1 MNSEGDNRVTS
12 SPPKL
17 GGLSE
22 GRGGLKQHLVRLNDS
37 PVARWT
43 VLFIV
48 ATAMMMGYFVNDVMS
63 PLETLL
69 EASPSEGGL
78 GWKPGDYGFFSGASG
93 LINVFLLM
101 LFFSGLILDKMG
113 IRFTGVLSCSLMVLG
128 TLIKYYAVT
137 AGFPPTAVVNF
148 SLFTLHFSLPTSVAV
163 ASLGFAVFGVG
174 YEMTGITVSKAM
186 VRWFT
191 GHELALAMG
200 IQLAMA
206 RLGTAAALS
215 ISAPI
220 ARHFTLSTPLLLSL
234 SFLIIGLLAFLVFC
248 VMDRRLDQR
257 NAADNID
264 TEEHGRTRNDKELCD
279 IATEEHGIT
288 RNNDELRDNPC
299 CSVANKTSDA
309 EEFRLLDI
317 IVTLRNPGFWLI
329 TLFCVLFYSAVS
341 PFLKFSTKLMVM
353 KYGVD
358 ADLAGFFSSIAP
370 FGTILMTPLF
380 GLIYDRYGK
389 GITLVI
395 TGALMLTAVHFGF
408 SLPMHSSTTAI
419 TLMVVLSIAYS
430 LAPAALW
437 PCVPKII
444 PLKCLGTAYSMI
456 FFIQNFGRAIIPM
469 FVGKANETDPTYET
483 SMLIFGFTALGAALT
498 AIAMFY
504 VDRRQHYGLQLPN
517 IRK

>member
-1 MNSEGDNRVTS
+1 MTELIR
-12 SPPKL
+12 
-17 GGLSE
+17 
-22 GRGGLKQHLVRLNDS
+22 QRLNDS
-37 PVARWT
+37 PTARWT

-69 EASPSEGGL
+69 ELPIEQGGL
-78 GWKPGDYGFFSGASG
+78 GWTPSDYGFFSGAGSF
-93 LINVFLLM
+93 INVFLLM
-101 LFFSGLILDKMG
+101 LFFSGIILDKTG
-113 IRFTGVLSCSLMVLG
+113 IRFTGTLACSLMVIG
-128 TLIKYYAVT
+128 TLIKLIAVT
-137 AGFPPTAVVNF
+137 HPSTEIYC
-148 SLFTLHFSLPTSVAV
+148 LPFIHLELPRSVAV

-206 RLGTAAALS
+206 RFGTAAALS

-220 ARHFTLSTPLLLSL
+220 ASHFTLSTPLLVSL
-234 SFLIIGLLAFLVFC
+234 AFLIIGLLAFLVFC
-248 VMDRRLDQR
+248 VMDRRLDHPTVT
-257 NAADNID
+257 ASD
-264 TEEHGRTRNDKELCD
+264 EHGSARNSQDSREDLCQSDTQDSSDEFRWSD
-279 IATEEHGIT
+279 IA
-288 RNNDELRDNPC
+288 
-299 CSVANKTSDA
+299 
-309 EEFRLLDI
+309 
-317 IVTLRNPGFWLI
+317 VTLRNPGFWLI

-358 ADLAGFFSSIAP
+358 PDIAGFFSSIAP
-370 FGTILMTPLF
+370 FGTMLMTPLF
-380 GLIYDRYGK
+380 GLIYDQYGK
-389 GITLVI
+389 GVTLVI

-408 SLPMHSSTTAI
+408 SLPMHSSTVAI
-419 TLMVVLSIAYS
+419 LLMVVLSIGYS

-469 FVGKANETDPTYET
+469 CVGRANETDPTYTT

-498 AIAMFY
+498 AMGMLY
-504 VDRRQHYGLQLPN
+504 VDHRKGYGLQLPN
-517 IRK
+517 IRPPK

>member
-1 MNSEGDNRVTS
+1 MTEAI
-12 SPPKL
+12 
-17 GGLSE
+17 
-22 GRGGLKQHLVRLNDS
+22 QQRLNDS
-37 PVARWT
+37 PIARWT

-48 ATAMMMGYFVNDVMS
+48 ATAMMMGYFVNDIMS

-69 EASPSEGGL
+69 EMPRSQGGL
-78 GWKPGDYGFFSGASG
+78 GWTPSDYGFFSGAGSF
-93 LINVFLLM
+93 INVFLLM
-101 LFFSGLILDKMG
+101 LFFSGIILDKMG
-113 IRFTGVLSCSLMVLG
+113 IRFTGTLACSLMVLG

-137 AGFPPTAVVNF
+137 TDFGSSDVSFFGT
-148 SLFTLHFSLPTSVAV
+148 HLPTSTAW
-163 ASLGFAVFGVG
+163 ASFGFAIFGVG

-200 IQLAMA
+200 LQLAMA
-206 RLGTAAALS
+206 RFGTAAALS

-220 ARHFTLSTPLLLSL
+220 ARHYTLSTPLLVALA
-234 SFLIIGLLAFLVFC
+234 FLIIGLLAFLVFC
-248 VMDRRLDQR
+248 IMDRRLDSPNQT
-257 NAADNID
+257 NM
-264 TEEHGRTRNDKELCD
+264 
-279 IATEEHGIT
+279 
-288 RNNDELRDNPC
+288 
-299 CSVANKTSDA
+299 TSSASSTSSDD
-309 EEFRLLDI
+309 EFRFADI
-317 IVTLRNPGFWLI
+317 GVTLRNPGFWLI

-358 ADLAGFFSSIAP
+358 PDLAGFFSSIAP

-380 GLIYDRYGK
+380 GLIYDKYGK
-389 GITLVI
+389 GVTLVI
-395 TGALMLTAVHFGF
+395 IGALMLTAVHFGF
-408 SLPMHSSTTAI
+408 SMPMHSSTIAI
-419 TLMVVLSIAYS
+419 ALMIILSIGYS

-469 FVGKANETDPTYET
+469 CVGKANETDSSYTT

-498 AIAMFY
+498 AIAMLY
-504 VDRRQHYGLQLPN
+504 VDRKKSYGLQLPN
-517 IRK
+517 IYHGDGSFDTC

>member
-1 MNSEGDNRVTS
+1 MAEAVR
-12 SPPKL
+12 
-17 GGLSE
+17 
-22 GRGGLKQHLVRLNDS
+22 QRLNDS

-43 VLFIV
+43 VLLIV

-69 EASPSEGGL
+69 EMPREEGGL
-78 GWKPGDYGFFSGASG
+78 GWSSSDYGFFSGSSG

-113 IRFTGVLSCSLMVLG
+113 IRFTGVLACSLMVAG
-128 TLIKYYAVT
+128 TVLKLYGITAHFGGEVFSL
-137 AGFPPTAVVNF
+137 AGFE
-148 SLFTLHFSLPTSVAV
+148 LPMSVTV
-163 ASLGFAVFGVG
+163 ASLGFAIFGVG
-174 YEMTGITVSKAM
+174 YEMTGITIAKAM

-248 VMDRRLDQR
+248 VMDRRLDQS
-257 NAADNID
+257 D
-264 TEEHGRTRNDKELCD
+264 TEAPQASK
-279 IATEEHGIT
+279 A
-288 RNNDELRDNPC
+288 
-299 CSVANKTSDA
+299 SDPSD
-309 EEFRLLDI
+309 EFRLSDI
-317 IVTLRNPGFWLI
+317 GMTLRNPGFWLI

-341 PFLKFSTKLMVM
+341 PFLKFSTKLMVI

-389 GITLVI
+389 GVTLVI

-408 SLPMHSSTTAI
+408 SLPMHNSAI
-419 TLMVVLSIAYS
+419 AIALMIILSIGYS

-444 PLKCLGTAYSMI
+444 PMKCLGTAYSMI
-456 FFIQNFGRAIIPM
+456 FFIQNFGRAVIPVC
-469 FVGKANETDPTYET
+469 VGRANETDPTYTT
-483 SMLIFGFTALGAALT
+483 SMLIFGFTALGAALI
-498 AIAMFY
+498 AIAMLF
-504 VDRRQHYGLQLPN
+504 VDRKKHYGLQLPN
-517 IRK
+517 IQK

>member
-1 MNSEGDNRVTS
+1 MNSDGDNKVTI
-12 SPPKL
+12 SPPES
-17 GGLSE
+17 GGVSE
-22 GRGGLKQHLVRLNDS
+22 GRGGLKQHLIRLNDS
-37 PVARWT
+37 PVARWS

-69 EASPSEGGL
+69 EASPAEGGL
-78 GWKPGDYGFFSGASG
+78 GWTPGDYGFFSGSSG

-113 IRFTGVLSCSLMVLG
+113 IRFTGTLACSLMIIG

-137 AGFPPTAVVNF
+137 AGFPPTDTFHF
-148 SLFTLHFSLPTSVAV
+148 SLLTFHFSLPTSVAV

-215 ISAPI
+215 ISAPV

-248 VMDRRLDQR
+248 VMDRRLD
-257 NAADNID
+257 N
-264 TEEHGRTRNDKELCD
+264 KELSKLSKLSSNQKELSSD
-279 IATEEHGIT
+279 
-288 RNNDELRDNPC
+288 NNDEFRW
-299 CSVANKTSDA
+299 SD
-309 EEFRLLDI
+309 I
-317 IVTLRNPGFWLI
+317 GTTLRSPGFWLI

-358 ADLAGFFSSIAP
+358 PDVAGFFSSIAP

-389 GITLVI
+389 GVTLVI
-395 TGALMLTAVHFGF
+395 TGALMLTAVHFSF
-408 SLPMHSSTTAI
+408 SLPMHSSTVAI
-419 TLMVVLSIAYS
+419 ALMVILSVGYS

-498 AIAMFY
+498 ALAMWY
-504 VDRRQHYGLQLPN
+504 VDRRQGYGLQLPN

>member
-1 MNSEGDNRVTS
+1 M
-12 SPPKL
+12 
-17 GGLSE
+17 
-22 GRGGLKQHLVRLNDS
+22 
-37 PVARWT
+37 ARWS

-69 EASPSEGGL
+69 EMPRSQGGL
-78 GWKPGDYGFFSGASG
+78 GWTPSDYGFFSGAGSF
-93 LINVFLLM
+93 INVFLLM
-101 LFFSGLILDKMG
+101 LFFSGIILDKMG
-113 IRFTGVLSCSLMVLG
+113 IRFTGTLACSLMVAG
-128 TLIKYYAVT
+128 TLIKYYTVST
-137 AGFPPTAVVNF
+137 APEGELFGMPASVVM
-148 SLFTLHFSLPTSVAV
+148 
-163 ASLGFAVFGVG
+163 ASSGFAIFGVG

-215 ISAPI
+215 ISAPV
-220 ARHFTLSTPLLLSL
+220 ARHFTLSTPLLVAL

-248 VMDRRLDQR
+248 VMDRRLDEPNKSHEASDDEFR
-257 NAADNID
+257 WS
-264 TEEHGRTRNDKELCD
+264 D
-279 IATEEHGIT
+279 IGIT
-288 RNNDELRDNPC
+288 LR
-299 CSVANKTSDA
+299 S
-309 EEFRLLDI
+309 
-317 IVTLRNPGFWLI
+317 PGFWLI

-358 ADLAGFFSSIAP
+358 PDIAGLFSSIAP

-380 GLIYDRYGK
+380 GYVYDKYGK
-389 GITLVI
+389 GVTLVI

-408 SLPMHSSTTAI
+408 SMPMHSSTVAI
-419 TLMVVLSIAYS
+419 ALMVMLSIGYS

-469 FVGKANETDPTYET
+469 FVGRANETDPTYTT
-483 SMLIFGFTALGAALT
+483 SMLIFGFTALGAA
-498 AIAMFY
+498 AIAVAMLF
-504 VDRRQHYGLQLPN
+504 VDRHKGYGLQLPN
-517 IRK
+517 IKHQ

>member
-1 MNSEGDNRVTS
+1 MN
-12 SPPKL
+12 
-17 GGLSE
+17 
-22 GRGGLKQHLVRLNDS
+22 RLNNS
-37 PVARWT
+37 PFARWT
-43 VLFIV
+43 VLIIV

-69 EASPSEGGL
+69 EMPRSQGGL
-78 GWKPGDYGFFSGASG
+78 GWTPSDYGFFSGAGSF
-93 LINVFLLM
+93 INVFLLM

-113 IRFTGVLSCSLMVLG
+113 IRFTGVLACSLMALG
-128 TLIKYYAVT
+128 TLLKLYGVT
-137 AGFPPTAVVNF
+137 TDFGSAEIIVFGFQ
-148 SLFTLHFSLPTSVAV
+148 LPMSVAV
-163 ASLGFAVFGVG
+163 ASLGFAIFGVG

-220 ARHFTLSTPLLLSL
+220 ARHFSLPTPLLVSL
-234 SFLIIGLLAFLVFC
+234 AFLIIGLLAFLVFC
-248 VMDRRLDQR
+248 VMDRKLDNSGQC
-257 NAADNID
+257 AVDSYDNNQH
-264 TEEHGRTRNDKELCD
+264 E
-279 IATEEHGIT
+279 
-288 RNNDELRDNPC
+288 
-299 CSVANKTSDA
+299 
-309 EEFRLLDI
+309 EEFRFSDI
-317 IVTLRNPGFWLI
+317 GVTLRNPGFWLI

-358 ADLAGFFSSIAP
+358 TDIAGFFSSIAP

-389 GITLVI
+389 GVTLVI
-395 TGALMLTAVHFGF
+395 TGALMLTAIHFGF
-408 SLPMHSSTTAI
+408 SLPMHSSTIAI
-419 TLMVVLSIAYS
+419 ALMVTLSIGYS

-456 FFIQNFGRAIIPM
+456 FFIQNFGRAVIPM
-469 FVGKANETDPTYET
+469 CVGRANEVDPSYTS

-498 AIAMFY
+498 AIAILV
-504 VDRRQHYGLQLPN
+504 VDRKKHYGLQLPN
-517 IRK
+517 IKK

>member
-1 MNSEGDNRVTS
+1 MAEVIR
-12 SPPKL
+12 
-17 GGLSE
+17 
-22 GRGGLKQHLVRLNDS
+22 QRLNDS
-37 PVARWT
+37 PLARWT

-69 EASPSEGGL
+69 EMPRSQGGL
-78 GWKPGDYGFFSGASG
+78 GWTPSDYGFFSGAGSF
-93 LINVFLLM
+93 INVFLLM

-113 IRFTGVLSCSLMVLG
+113 IRFTGVLACSLMVIG
-128 TLIKYYAVT
+128 TLIKLLAITHDYNMIHI
-137 AGFPPTAVVNF
+137 P
-148 SLFTLHFSLPTSVAV
+148 LFDIDMPGTVAR
-163 ASLGFAVFGVG
+163 ASLGFAIFGVG

-220 ARHFTLSTPLLLSL
+220 ARHFTLSTPLLVAL

-248 VMDRRLDQR
+248 VMDRRLD
-257 NAADNID
+257 AID
-264 TEEHGRTRNDKELCD
+264 SVKPKESR
-279 IATEEHGIT
+279 ISSE
-288 RNNDELRDNPC
+288 
-299 CSVANKTSDA
+299 SSDD
-309 EEFRLLDI
+309 EFRLADI
-317 IVTLRNPGFWLI
+317 GVTLRNPGFWLI

-358 ADLAGFFSSIAP
+358 PDLAGFFSSIAP

-380 GLIYDRYGK
+380 GLVYDRYGK
-389 GITLVI
+389 GVTLVI

-408 SLPMHSSTTAI
+408 SLPMHSSAVAI
-419 TLMVVLSIAYS
+419 TLMVILSIGYS

-469 FVGKANETDPTYET
+469 FVGRANETDPSYTT

-498 AIAMFY
+498 AVAMYY
-504 VDRRQHYGLQLPN
+504 VNRRRGYGLQLPN
-517 IRK
+517 IKK

>member
-1 MNSEGDNRVTS
+1 MTEAIR
-12 SPPKL
+12 
-17 GGLSE
+17 
-22 GRGGLKQHLVRLNDS
+22 HRLNDS
-37 PVARWT
+37 PFARWT
-43 VLFIV
+43 VLIIV
-48 ATAMMMGYFVNDVMS
+48 ATAMMMGYFVNDVRS

-69 EASPSEGGL
+69 ELPKSQGGL
-78 GWKPGDYGFFSGASG
+78 GWTPSDYGFFSGAGSF
-93 LINVFLLM
+93 INVFLLM

-113 IRFTGVLSCSLMVLG
+113 IRFTGVLAGSLMAIG
-128 TLIKYYAVT
+128 TLLKLYGVT
-137 AGFPPTAVVNF
+137 NDFGTAEIVVFGFQ
-148 SLFTLHFSLPTSVAV
+148 LPMSVAV

-220 ARHFTLSTPLLLSL
+220 ARNFTLSTPLLVSL
-234 SFLIIGLLAFLVFC
+234 AFLIIGLLAFLVFC
-248 VMDRRLDQR
+248 VMDRKLDDGS
-257 NAADNID
+257 AKS
-264 TEEHGRTRNDKELCD
+264 TT
-279 IATEEHGIT
+279 
-288 RNNDELRDNPC
+288 DE
-299 CSVANKTSDA
+299 S
-309 EEFRLLDI
+309 EEFRWGDI
-317 IVTLRNPGFWLI
+317 LVTLRNPGFWLI

-358 ADLAGFFSSIAP
+358 PDIAGFFSSIAP

-380 GLIYDRYGK
+380 GAIYDRYGK
-389 GITLVI
+389 GVTLVI

-408 SLPMHSSTTAI
+408 SLPMHSSTIAI
-419 TLMVVLSIAYS
+419 ALMVTLSIGYS

-469 FVGKANETDPTYET
+469 FVGRANETDPTYTT
-483 SMLIFGFTALGAALT
+483 SMLIFGFTALGAAVT
-498 AIAMFY
+498 AIGILLI
-504 VDRRQHYGLQLPN
+504 DKHKHYGLQLPN
-517 IRK
+517 IKK

>member
-1 MNSEGDNRVTS
+1 MSEAIR
-12 SPPKL
+12 
-17 GGLSE
+17 
-22 GRGGLKQHLVRLNDS
+22 QRLNDS

-69 EASPSEGGL
+69 EASPAEGGL
-78 GWKPGDYGFFSGASG
+78 GWSPSDYGFFSGAGSF
-93 LINVFLLM
+93 INVFLLM
-101 LFFSGLILDKMG
+101 LFFSGIILDKMG

-137 AGFPPTAVVNF
+137 AGFPPTAVTEF
-148 SLFTLHFSLPTSVAV
+148 SLFTIHVSLPTSVAL

-200 IQLAMA
+200 LQLAMA
-206 RLGTAAALS
+206 RFGTAAALS
-215 ISAPI
+215 ISAPV

-234 SFLIIGLLAFLVFC
+234 AFLIIGLLAFLVFC
-248 VMDRRLDQR
+248 VMDRRLDQLTV
-257 NAADNID
+257 DSLQLTD
-264 TEEHGRTRNDKELCD
+264 EFHWSD
-279 IATEEHGIT
+279 IGT
-288 RNNDELRDNPC
+288 
-299 CSVANKTSDA
+299 
-309 EEFRLLDI
+309 
-317 IVTLRNPGFWLI
+317 TLRNPGFWLI

-389 GITLVI
+389 GVTLVI

-408 SLPMHSSTTAI
+408 SLPMHSSTIAI
-419 TLMVVLSIAYS
+419 TLMVILSIGYS

-483 SMLIFGFTALGAALT
+483 SMLIFGFTALSAALT
-498 AIAMFY
+498 AMAMWY
-504 VDRRQHYGLQLPN
+504 VDRRKGYGLQLPN

>member
-1 MNSEGDNRVTS
+1 MN
-12 SPPKL
+12 
-17 GGLSE
+17 
-22 GRGGLKQHLVRLNDS
+22 VRQKLNDS
-37 PVARWT
+37 PAARWT

-69 EASPSEGGL
+69 EASKEEGGL
-78 GWKPGDYGFFSGASG
+78 GWTPSDYGFFSGASG

-137 AGFPPTAVVNF
+137 ADFPPTEVVSF
-148 SLFTLHFSLPTSVAV
+148 SLLSSSFSLPKSVAV

-248 VMDRRLDQR
+248 VMDRRLDQFTV
-257 NAADNID
+257 N
-264 TEEHGRTRNDKELCD
+264 
-279 IATEEHGIT
+279 
-288 RNNDELRDNPC
+288 NND
-299 CSVANKTSDA
+299 SDK
-309 EEFRLLDI
+309 FLWSDI
-317 IVTLRNPGFWLI
+317 GTTLRNPGFWLI

-341 PFLKFSTKLMVM
+341 PFLKFSTRLMVM
-353 KYGVD
+353 KYGIDPDV
-358 ADLAGFFSSIAP
+358 AGFFSSIAP

-380 GLIYDRYGK
+380 GLVYDRYGK
-389 GITLVI
+389 GVTLVI

-408 SLPMHSSTTAI
+408 SLPMHESTTAI
-419 TLMVVLSIAYS
+419 ALMVVLSIAYS

-498 AIAMFY
+498 AIGMWY
-504 VDRRQHYGLQLPN
+504 VDRRKGYGLQLPN
-517 IRK
+517 IKK

>member
-1 MNSEGDNRVTS
+1 MAEVIH
-12 SPPKL
+12 
-17 GGLSE
+17 
-22 GRGGLKQHLVRLNDS
+22 QRLNDS
-37 PVARWT
+37 PIARWT
-43 VLFIV
+43 ILFIV

-63 PLETLL
+63 PLEALL
-69 EASPSEGGL
+69 EMPKSEGGL
-78 GWKPGDYGFFSGASG
+78 GWTSSDYGFFSGSSSF
-93 LINVFLLM
+93 INVFLLM

-113 IRFTGVLSCSLMVLG
+113 IRFTGVLACSLMVLG
-128 TLIKYYAVT
+128 TLLKYYAVT
-137 AGFPPTAVVNF
+137 TDFGTSSVAFFGT
-148 SLFTLHFSLPTSVAV
+148 HLPTSAAW
-163 ASLGFAVFGVG
+163 ASFGFAVFGVG

-215 ISAPI
+215 ISAPV
-220 ARHFTLSTPLLLSL
+220 ARHFTLSTPLLVALA
-234 SFLIIGLLAFLVFC
+234 FLIIGLLAFLVFC
-248 VMDRRLDQR
+248 VMDLRLDKR
-257 NAADNID
+257 
-264 TEEHGRTRNDKELCD
+264 E
-279 IATEEHGIT
+279 
-288 RNNDELRDNPC
+288 ELRIKN
-299 CSVANKTSDA
+299 SNSD
-309 EEFRLLDI
+309 EEKFRFSDI

-329 TLFCVLFYSAVS
+329 TIFCVLFYSAVS
-341 PFLKFSTKLMVM
+341 PFLKFSTKLMVI

-358 ADLAGFFSSIAP
+358 PDIAGFFSSIAP

-380 GLIYDRYGK
+380 GLVFDRFGR
-389 GITLVI
+389 GVTLVI

-408 SLPMHSSTTAI
+408 SLPMHSSAI
-419 TLMVVLSIAYS
+419 AIALMVVLSIGYS

-469 FVGKANETDPTYET
+469 FVGRANETDPSYTT

-498 AIAMFY
+498 AIVMLY
-504 VDRRQHYGLQLPN
+504 TDRKKGYGLQLPN
-517 IRK
+517 ITTSGR

>member
-1 MNSEGDNRVTS
+1 MTEAFR
-12 SPPKL
+12 K
-17 GGLSE
+17 
-22 GRGGLKQHLVRLNDS
+22 RINDS
-37 PVARWT
+37 SVARWT

-48 ATAMMMGYFVNDVMS
+48 ATAMMMGYFVNDIMS

-69 EASPSEGGL
+69 EMPRSQGGL
-78 GWKPGDYGFFSGASG
+78 GWTPSDYGFFSGAGSF
-93 LINVFLLM
+93 INVFLLM
-101 LFFSGLILDKMG
+101 LFFSGIILDKMG
-113 IRFTGVLSCSLMVLG
+113 IRFTGTLACSLMVLG

-137 AGFPPTAVVNF
+137 TDFDDTIHY
-148 SLFTLHFSLPTSVAV
+148 SLFTIHLPPSVLM
-163 ASLGFAVFGVG
+163 ASLGFAIFGVG

-200 IQLAMA
+200 LQLAMA
-206 RLGTAAALS
+206 RFGTAAALS

-220 ARHFTLSTPLLLSL
+220 ARHYTLSAPLLVALA
-234 SFLIIGLLAFLVFC
+234 FLIIGLLAFLVFC
-248 VMDRRLDQR
+248 VMDRRLDKSSDYSE
-257 NAADNID
+257 NFESSDD
-264 TEEHGRTRNDKELCD
+264 FHFSD
-279 IATEEHGIT
+279 I
-288 RNNDELRDNPC
+288 
-299 CSVANKTSDA
+299 S
-309 EEFRLLDI
+309 
-317 IVTLRNPGFWLI
+317 VTLRNPGFWLI

-358 ADLAGFFSSIAP
+358 PDLAGFFSSIAP

-380 GLIYDRYGK
+380 GLVYDKYGK
-389 GITLVI
+389 GVTLVI

-408 SLPMHSSTTAI
+408 SIPIHSSAI
-419 TLMVVLSIAYS
+419 AIALMVILSIGYS

-469 FVGKANETDPTYET
+469 CVGKANETDPTYT
-483 SMLIFGFTALGAALT
+483 SSMLIFGFTSLGAVLT
-498 AIAMFY
+498 AIAMLY
-504 VDRRQHYGLQLPN
+504 VDRKKSYGLQLPN

>member
-1 MNSEGDNRVTS
+1 MEGTIA
-12 SPPKL
+12 
-17 GGLSE
+17 
-22 GRGGLKQHLVRLNDS
+22 QRLNDS
-37 PVARWT
+37 PTARWT

-69 EASPSEGGL
+69 ELPIEQGGL
-78 GWKPGDYGFFSGASG
+78 GWTPSDYGFFSGAGSF
-93 LINVFLLM
+93 INVFLLM
-101 LFFSGLILDKMG
+101 LFFSGIILDKMG
-113 IRFTGVLSCSLMVLG
+113 IRFTGTLACSLMVIG
-128 TLIKYYAVT
+128 TLIKLIAVT
-137 AGFPPTAVVNF
+137 HPSTEIY
-148 SLFTLHFSLPTSVAV
+148 SLPFIHLELPRSVAI

-206 RLGTAAALS
+206 RFGTAAALS
-215 ISAPI
+215 ISAPV
-220 ARHFTLSTPLLLSL
+220 ARHFTLSSPLLVSL
-234 SFLIIGLLAFLVFC
+234 AFLIIGLLSFLVFC

-257 NAADNID
+257 IVTASDK
-264 TEEHGRTRNDKELCD
+264 HGFARSYQ
-279 IATEEHGIT
+279 GI
-288 RNNDELRDNPC
+288 RVNPC
-299 CSVANKTSDA
+299 SSDA
-309 EEFRLLDI
+309 DKNIRVNPCSSDADTDSEEFRFSDI
-317 IVTLRNPGFWLI
+317 GLTLRNPGFWLI

-358 ADLAGFFSSIAP
+358 PDIAGFFSSIAP
-370 FGTILMTPLF
+370 FGTMLMTPLF
-380 GLIYDRYGK
+380 GLVYDRYGK
-389 GITLVI
+389 GVTLVI

-408 SLPMHSSTTAI
+408 SLPIHSSTVAI
-419 TLMVVLSIAYS
+419 MLMIILSIGYS

-469 FVGKANETDPTYET
+469 CVGRANETDPTYTT

-498 AIAMFY
+498 AIAMLY
-504 VDRRQHYGLQLPN
+504 VDHRKGYGLQLPN
-517 IRK
+517 IRNKK

>member
-1 MNSEGDNRVTS
+1 MNIRDN
-12 SPPKL
+12 
-17 GGLSE
+17 
-22 GRGGLKQHLVRLNDS
+22 LNDS
-37 PVARWT
+37 PFARWT

-69 EASPSEGGL
+69 EMPRSQGGL
-78 GWKPGDYGFFSGASG
+78 GWTPSDYGFFSGAGSF
-93 LINVFLLM
+93 INVFLLM

-113 IRFTGVLSCSLMVLG
+113 IRFTGTLACSLMVIG
-128 TLIKYYAVT
+128 TLIKLYAVT
-137 AGFPPTAVVNF
+137 TDFGTTDVTFFNT
-148 SLFTLHFSLPTSVAV
+148 HLP
-163 ASLGFAVFGVG
+163 ASAAWASFGFAIFGVG
-174 YEMTGITVSKAM
+174 YEMTGITVSKAI

-200 IQLAMA
+200 LQLAMA
-206 RLGTAAALS
+206 RFGTAAALS

-220 ARHFTLSTPLLLSL
+220 ARHYTLSTPLLVALA
-234 SFLIIGLLAFLVFC
+234 FLIIGLLAFLVFC
-248 VMDRRLDQR
+248 VMDRRLDHR
-257 NAADNID
+257 MIIASD
-264 TEEHGRTRNDKELCD
+264 EHGLTQ
-279 IATEEHGIT
+279 
-288 RNNDELRDNPC
+288 NNQDLREDPC
-299 CSVANKTSDA
+299 SSDANKDS
-309 EEFRLLDI
+309 EEFRFSDI
-317 IVTLRNPGFWLI
+317 GTTLRSPGFWLI

-358 ADLAGFFSSIAP
+358 PDVAGFFSSIAP

-389 GITLVI
+389 GVTLVI

-408 SLPMHSSTTAI
+408 SLPMHSSTVAI
-419 TLMVVLSIAYS
+419 TLMVILSVGFS

-444 PLKCLGTAYSMI
+444 PLKCLGTACSMI

-469 FVGKANETDPTYET
+469 FVGKANETDSTYET

-498 AIAMFY
+498 ALAMWY
-504 VDRRQHYGLQLPN
+504 VDRRQGYGLQLPN

>member
-1 MNSEGDNRVTS
+1 MAEGI
-12 SPPKL
+12 
-17 GGLSE
+17 
-22 GRGGLKQHLVRLNDS
+22 KQRLNDS

-63 PLETLL
+63 PLETML
-69 EASPSEGGL
+69 EASPTEGGL
-78 GWKPGDYGFFSGASG
+78 GWTSGDYGFFSGASG

-113 IRFTGVLSCSLMVLG
+113 IRFTGVLSCSLMLLG

-137 AGFPPTAVVNF
+137 ANFSPSAVVNF
-148 SLFTLHFSLPTSVAV
+148 SLFTFHFSLPQSVAI

-248 VMDRRLDQR
+248 VMDCRLDSSGFTVYSLQFTDKYS
-257 NAADNID
+257 ADSEGLASKSTVNRKLSTVNKKD
-264 TEEHGRTRNDKELCD
+264 DDQFHWSD
-279 IATEEHGIT
+279 ILT
-288 RNNDELRDNPC
+288 
-299 CSVANKTSDA
+299 
-309 EEFRLLDI
+309 
-317 IVTLRNPGFWLI
+317 TLRNPGFWLI

-341 PFLKFSTKLMVM
+341 PFLKFSTKLMVI

-358 ADLAGFFSSIAP
+358 ADVAGFFSSIAP
-370 FGTILMTPLF
+370 FGTILLTPLF

-389 GITLVI
+389 GVTLVI

-408 SLPMHSSTTAI
+408 SLPMHSSTIAI
-419 TLMVVLSIAYS
+419 TLMLILSIGYS
-430 LAPAALW
+430 MAPAALW

-498 AIAMFY
+498 AIAMWY
-504 VDRRQHYGLQLPN
+504 VDHRQHYGLQLPN
-517 IRK
+517 IRRKKV

>member
-1 MNSEGDNRVTS
+1 MAELIR
-12 SPPKL
+12 
-17 GGLSE
+17 
-22 GRGGLKQHLVRLNDS
+22 RRLNDS
-37 PVARWT
+37 AVARWT

-69 EASPSEGGL
+69 EAPPSEGGL
-78 GWKPGDYGFFSGASG
+78 GWSPADYGFFSGAGG

-128 TLIKYYAVT
+128 TLLKLFGVT
-137 AGFPPTAVVNF
+137 SDFGDAQF
-148 SLFTLHFSLPTSVAV
+148 SLFHFHLPMSAAV

-174 YEMTGITVSKAM
+174 YEMTGITVSKSM

-220 ARHFTLSTPLLLSL
+220 ARHFTLSTPLLVSL
-234 SFLIIGLLAFLVFC
+234 AFLLIGLLAFLVFC
-248 VMDRRLDQR
+248 VMDKRFERETSTATAQSLSQ
-257 NAADNID
+257 
-264 TEEHGRTRNDKELCD
+264 EEQFRWSD
-279 IATEEHGIT
+279 IGQ
-288 RNNDELRDNPC
+288 
-299 CSVANKTSDA
+299 
-309 EEFRLLDI
+309 
-317 IVTLRNPGFWLI
+317 TLRSPGFWLI

-380 GLIYDRYGK
+380 GYVYDRYGK
-389 GITLVI
+389 GVTLVI
-395 TGALMLTAVHFGF
+395 TGALLLTAVHFGF
-408 SLPMHSSTTAI
+408 SLPIGSGFSSLHSSFFTPQAI
-419 TLMVVLSIAYS
+419 AIALMVILSIGYS

-456 FFIQNFGRAIIPM
+456 FFIQNFGRTVIPTL
-469 FVGKANETDPTYET
+469 VGRANETDPSYTT
-483 SMLIFGFTALGAALT
+483 SMLIFGFTALGAVLVAV
-498 AIAMFY
+498 AMLH
-504 VDRRQHYGLQLPN
+504 VDRKKGYGLQRPN
-517 IRK
+517 IRKS

>member
-1 MNSEGDNRVTS
+1 M
-12 SPPKL
+12 
-17 GGLSE
+17 
-22 GRGGLKQHLVRLNDS
+22 
-37 PVARWT
+37 
-43 VLFIV
+43 LFIV

-63 PLETLL
+63 PLEALL
-69 EASPSEGGL
+69 EASKEEGGL
-78 GWKPGDYGFFSGASG
+78 GWASSDYGFFSGASG

-113 IRFTGVLSCSLMVLG
+113 IRFTGTLACSLMVLG

-137 AGFPPTAVVNF
+137 TDFDAEVY
-148 SLFTLHFSLPTSVAV
+148 HFSFIFYHLDLPRSVAV
-163 ASLGFAVFGVG
+163 ASLGFAIFGVG

-220 ARHFTLSTPLLLSL
+220 ARHFTLSTPLLVSL

-248 VMDRRLDQR
+248 VMDRKLDSPVS
-257 NAADNID
+257 
-264 TEEHGRTRNDKELCD
+264 TESKGSDEFHWSD
-279 IATEEHGIT
+279 IGM
-288 RNNDELRDNPC
+288 
-299 CSVANKTSDA
+299 
-309 EEFRLLDI
+309 
-317 IVTLRNPGFWLI
+317 TLRNPGFWLI

-358 ADLAGFFSSIAP
+358 PDLAGFFSSIAP

-380 GLIYDRYGK
+380 GLVYDKYGK
-389 GITLVI
+389 GVTLVI
-395 TGALMLTAVHFGF
+395 TGALMLAAVHFGF
-408 SLPMHSSTTAI
+408 SLPTLLFTNHYSLFTPSAI
-419 TLMVVLSIAYS
+419 AIALMVILSIGYS

-469 FVGKANETDPTYET
+469 FVGRANENDPSYTT
-483 SMLIFGFTALGAALT
+483 SMLIFGFTALGAAIV
-498 AIAMFY
+498 AIAMLL
-504 VDRRQHYGLQLPN
+504 VDRRKGYGLQLPN
-517 IRK
+517 IKK

>member
-1 MNSEGDNRVTS
+1 MTEAIR
-12 SPPKL
+12 
-17 GGLSE
+17 
-22 GRGGLKQHLVRLNDS
+22 HRLNDS
-37 PVARWT
+37 PFARWT
-43 VLFIV
+43 VLIIV

-69 EASPSEGGL
+69 ELPKSQGGL
-78 GWKPGDYGFFSGASG
+78 GWTPSDYGFFSGAGSF
-93 LINVFLLM
+93 INVFLLM

-113 IRFTGVLSCSLMVLG
+113 IRFTGVLACSLMALG
-128 TLIKYYAVT
+128 TLLKLYGVT
-137 AGFPPTAVVNF
+137 TDFGTAEIAIFGFQ
-148 SLFTLHFSLPTSVAV
+148 LPMSVAV

-220 ARHFTLSTPLLLSL
+220 ARHFALSTPLLVSL
-234 SFLIIGLLAFLVFC
+234 AFLIIGLLAFLVFC
-248 VMDRRLDQR
+248 VMDRKLD
-257 NAADNID
+257 DD
-264 TEEHGRTRNDKELCD
+264 STKST
-279 IATEEHGIT
+279 T
-288 RNNDELRDNPC
+288 DEN
-299 CSVANKTSDA
+299 
-309 EEFRLLDI
+309 EEFHWGDI
-317 IVTLRNPGFWLI
+317 LVTLRNPGFWLI

-358 ADLAGFFSSIAP
+358 TDIAGFFSSIAP

-380 GLIYDRYGK
+380 GAVYDKYGK
-389 GITLVI
+389 GVTLVI

-408 SLPMHSSTTAI
+408 SLPMHSSTIAI
-419 TLMVVLSIAYS
+419 ALMVTLSIGYS

-469 FVGKANETDPTYET
+469 FVGRANETDPTYTT
-483 SMLIFGFTALGAALT
+483 SMLIFGFTALGAAVT
-498 AIAMFY
+498 AVGILLI
-504 VDRRQHYGLQLPN
+504 DKHKHYGLQLPN
-517 IRK
+517 IKK

>member
-1 MNSEGDNRVTS
+1 MAEVIR
-12 SPPKL
+12 
-17 GGLSE
+17 
-22 GRGGLKQHLVRLNDS
+22 QRLNDS
-37 PVARWT
+37 PIARWT

-63 PLETLL
+63 PLEALL
-69 EASPSEGGL
+69 EMPKAEGGL
-78 GWKPGDYGFFSGASG
+78 GWTSSDYGFFSGSG
-93 LINVFLLM
+93 SFINVFLLM

-113 IRFTGVLSCSLMVLG
+113 IRFTGVLACSLMTLG
-128 TLIKYYAVT
+128 TLVKYYAVT
-137 AGFPPTAVVNF
+137 TDFGTSNVAFFGTQ
-148 SLFTLHFSLPTSVAV
+148 LPTSAAW
-163 ASLGFAVFGVG
+163 ASFGFAVFGVG

-215 ISAPI
+215 ISAPV
-220 ARHFTLSTPLLLSL
+220 ARHFTLSTPLLVALA
-234 SFLIIGLLAFLVFC
+234 FLIIGLLAFLVFC
-248 VMDRRLDQR
+248 IMDRKLDKNGQGM
-257 NAADNID
+257 
-264 TEEHGRTRNDKELCD
+264 EEN
-279 IATEEHGIT
+279 
-288 RNNDELRDNPC
+288 
-299 CSVANKTSDA
+299 SSSSD
-309 EEFRLLDI
+309 EFRFSDI

-329 TLFCVLFYSAVS
+329 TIFCVLFYSAVS
-341 PFLKFSTKLMVM
+341 PFLKFSTKLMVI

-358 ADLAGFFSSIAP
+358 PDIAGFFSSIAP

-380 GLIYDRYGK
+380 GLVFDRFGR
-389 GITLVI
+389 GVTLVI

-408 SLPMHSSTTAI
+408 SLPMHSSAI
-419 TLMVVLSIAYS
+419 AIALMVVLSIGYS

-469 FVGKANETDPTYET
+469 FVGRANETDPSYTT

-498 AIAMFY
+498 AIVMLY
-504 VDRRQHYGLQLPN
+504 TDRKKGYGLQLPN
-517 IRK
+517 IKKA

>member
-1 MNSEGDNRVTS
+1 MAIRQ
-12 SPPKL
+12 KI
-17 GGLSE
+17 
-22 GRGGLKQHLVRLNDS
+22 NDS

-48 ATAMMMGYFVNDVMS
+48 ATAMMMGYFVNDIMS

-69 EASPSEGGL
+69 EMPRSQGGL
-78 GWKPGDYGFFSGASG
+78 GWTPSDYGFFSGAGSF
-93 LINVFLLM
+93 INVFLLM
-101 LFFSGLILDKMG
+101 LFFSGIILDKMG
-113 IRFTGVLSCSLMVLG
+113 IRFTGTLACSLMVLG
-128 TLIKYYAVT
+128 TLIKYYAATTDFGNADVAFFNT
-137 AGFPPTAVVNF
+137 
-148 SLFTLHFSLPTSVAV
+148 HLPVSAAW
-163 ASLGFAVFGVG
+163 ASFGFAIFGVG

-200 IQLAMA
+200 LQLAMA
-206 RLGTAAALS
+206 RFGTAAALS

-220 ARHFTLSTPLLLSL
+220 ARHFTLSAPLLVALA
-234 SFLIIGLLAFLVFC
+234 FLIIGLLAFLVFC
-248 VMDRRLDQR
+248 VMDRRLDDSEFTVDSLQLTDEYS
-257 NAADNID
+257 ADSEGLASKSTVNRKLSTVNKNI
-264 TEEHGRTRNDKELCD
+264 
-279 IATEEHGIT
+279 
-288 RNNDELRDNPC
+288 
-299 CSVANKTSDA
+299 SSD
-309 EEFRLLDI
+309 EFRWSDI
-317 IVTLRNPGFWLI
+317 LVTLRNPGFWLI

-358 ADLAGFFSSIAP
+358 PDLAGFFSSIAP

-380 GLIYDRYGK
+380 GFVYDKYGK
-389 GITLVI
+389 GVTLVI

-408 SLPMHSSTTAI
+408 SLPMHSSTIAI
-419 TLMVVLSIAYS
+419 ALMVVLSIGYS

-469 FVGKANETDPTYET
+469 FVGRANETDPTYTT
-483 SMLIFGFTALGAALT
+483 SMLIFGFTALGAAIV
-498 AIAMFY
+498 AIAMWY
-504 VDRRQHYGLQLPN
+504 TDRKKGYGLQLPN
-517 IRK
+517 IKQ

>member
-1 MNSEGDNRVTS
+1 MAIRQ
-12 SPPKL
+12 KI
-17 GGLSE
+17 
-22 GRGGLKQHLVRLNDS
+22 NDS

-48 ATAMMMGYFVNDVMS
+48 ATAMMMGYFVNDIMS

-69 EASPSEGGL
+69 EMPRSQGGL
-78 GWKPGDYGFFSGASG
+78 GWTSSDYGFFSGAGSF
-93 LINVFLLM
+93 INVFLLM
-101 LFFSGLILDKMG
+101 LFFSGIILDKMG
-113 IRFTGVLSCSLMVLG
+113 IRFTGTLACSLMVLG

-137 AGFPPTAVVNF
+137 TDFGNADVAFFNT
-148 SLFTLHFSLPTSVAV
+148 HLPVSAAW
-163 ASLGFAVFGVG
+163 ASFGFAIFGVG

-200 IQLAMA
+200 LQLAMA
-206 RLGTAAALS
+206 RFGTAAALS

-220 ARHFTLSTPLLLSL
+220 ARHFTLSAPLLVALA
-234 SFLIIGLLAFLVFC
+234 FLIIGLLAFLVFC
-248 VMDRRLDQR
+248 VMDRRLDKNEESR
-257 NAADNID
+257 TKSYDYSATDNSHPD
-264 TEEHGRTRNDKELCD
+264 SNHNSSLFTHNSSLD
-279 IATEEHGIT
+279 
-288 RNNDELRDNPC
+288 NDEE
-299 CSVANKTSDA
+299 KFHFSDI
-309 EEFRLLDI
+309 L
-317 IVTLRNPGFWLI
+317 VTLRNPGFWLI

-358 ADLAGFFSSIAP
+358 PDLAGFFSSIAP

-380 GLIYDRYGK
+380 GFVYDKYGK
-389 GITLVI
+389 GVTLVI

-408 SLPMHSSTTAI
+408 SLPMHSSTIAI
-419 TLMVVLSIAYS
+419 ALMVVLSIGYS

-469 FVGKANETDPTYET
+469 FVGRANETDPTYTT
-483 SMLIFGFTALGAALT
+483 SMLIFGFTALGAAIV
-498 AIAMFY
+498 AIAMWY
-504 VDRRQHYGLQLPN
+504 TDRKKGYGLQLPN
-517 IRK
+517 IKQ

>member
-1 MNSEGDNRVTS
+1 MW
-12 SPPKL
+12 
-17 GGLSE
+17 
-22 GRGGLKQHLVRLNDS
+22 LNDS
-37 PVARWT
+37 PIARWT
-43 VLFIV
+43 VLIIV

-69 EASPSEGGL
+69 EMPRSEGGL
-78 GWKPGDYGFFSGASG
+78 GWTPSNYGFFSGAGSF
-93 LINVFLLM
+93 INVFLLM

-113 IRFTGVLSCSLMVLG
+113 IRFTGVLACSLMVLG

-137 AGFPPTAVVNF
+137 TDFGESQF
-148 SLFTLHFSLPTSVAV
+148 SILNSQLPASAAV

-174 YEMTGITVSKAM
+174 YEMTGITVSKSM

-220 ARHFTLSTPLLLSL
+220 ARHFTLSTPLLVSL
-234 SFLIIGLLAFLVFC
+234 SFLIIGLLSFIVFC
-248 VMDRRLDQR
+248 VMDRRLDDSRQAGDSS
-257 NAADNID
+257 N
-264 TEEHGRTRNDKELCD
+264 
-279 IATEEHGIT
+279 
-288 RNNDELRDNPC
+288 
-299 CSVANKTSDA
+299 
-309 EEFRLLDI
+309 EFRLSDI
-317 IVTLRNPGFWLI
+317 LVTLRNPGFWLI

-358 ADLAGFFSSIAP
+358 PDIAGFFSSIAP

-380 GLIYDRYGK
+380 GLVYDRFGK
-389 GITLVI
+389 GVTLVI
-395 TGALMLTAVHFGF
+395 TGALMLTAVHFCF
-408 SLPMHSSTTAI
+408 SMPMHSNIIAI
-419 TLMVVLSIAYS
+419 ALMVLLSIGYS

-469 FVGKANETDPTYET
+469 LVGRANEVDPSYTS

-498 AIAMFY
+498 AIAMWY
-504 VDRRQHYGLQLPN
+504 VDRRKGYGLQLPN

>member
-1 MNSEGDNRVTS
+1 MSDIR
-12 SPPKL
+12 
-17 GGLSE
+17 
-22 GRGGLKQHLVRLNDS
+22 QRLNDS
-37 PVARWT
+37 PFARWT

-69 EASPSEGGL
+69 ESSPAEGGL
-78 GWKPGDYGFFSGASG
+78 GWTPGDYGFFSGSSG

-113 IRFTGVLSCSLMVLG
+113 IRFTGTLACSLMIIG

-137 AGFPPTAVVNF
+137 AGFAPTAVVDF
-148 SLFTLHFSLPTSVAV
+148 SFFTYHFSLPTSVAL

-200 IQLAMA
+200 LQLAMA

-220 ARHFTLSTPLLLSL
+220 ARNFSLSTPLLLSL
-234 SFLIIGLLAFLVFC
+234 SFLIVGLLAFLVFC
-248 VMDRRLDQR
+248 IMDRRLDNTQLSTV
-257 NAADNID
+257 NQKDD
-264 TEEHGRTRNDKELCD
+264 DLFHWND
-279 IATEEHGIT
+279 IGT
-288 RNNDELRDNPC
+288 
-299 CSVANKTSDA
+299 
-309 EEFRLLDI
+309 
-317 IVTLRNPGFWLI
+317 TLRNPGFWLI

-358 ADLAGFFSSIAP
+358 PDVAGFFSSIAP

-389 GITLVI
+389 GVTLVI

-408 SLPMHSSTTAI
+408 SLPMHSSTVAI
-419 TLMVVLSIAYS
+419 TLMIILSVGYS

-498 AIAMFY
+498 ALAMWY
-504 VDRRQHYGLQLPN
+504 VDRRQGYGLQMPN

>member
-1 MNSEGDNRVTS
+1 MAEAIR
-12 SPPKL
+12 
-17 GGLSE
+17 
-22 GRGGLKQHLVRLNDS
+22 HRLNDS
-37 PVARWT
+37 PIARWT

-63 PLETLL
+63 PLEALL
-69 EASPSEGGL
+69 EMPKAEGGL
-78 GWKPGDYGFFSGASG
+78 GWTSSDYGFFSGSG
-93 LINVFLLM
+93 SFINVFLLM

-113 IRFTGVLSCSLMVLG
+113 IRFTGILACSLMTLG
-128 TLIKYYAVT
+128 TLLKYYAVT
-137 AGFPPTAVVNF
+137 TDFGTSSVTFFGTD
-148 SLFTLHFSLPTSVAV
+148 LPTSAAW
-163 ASLGFAVFGVG
+163 ASFGFAVFGVG

-215 ISAPI
+215 ISAPV
-220 ARHFTLSTPLLLSL
+220 ARHFSLSTPLLVALA
-234 SFLIIGLLAFLVFC
+234 FLIIGLLAFLVFC
-248 VMDRRLDQR
+248 VMDRRLDDSR
-257 NAADNID
+257 RSCSTSSSSSSN
-264 TEEHGRTRNDKELCD
+264 E
-279 IATEEHGIT
+279 
-288 RNNDELRDNPC
+288 NN
-299 CSVANKTSDA
+299 
-309 EEFRLLDI
+309 EEFRLSDI
-317 IVTLRNPGFWLI
+317 SITLRNPGFWLI
-329 TLFCVLFYSAVS
+329 TIFCVLFYSAVS
-341 PFLKFSTKLMVM
+341 PFLKFSTKLMVI

-358 ADLAGFFSSIAP
+358 PVIAGFFSSIAP

-380 GLIYDRYGK
+380 GLVFDRFGR
-389 GITLVI
+389 GVTLVI

-408 SLPMHSSTTAI
+408 SLPMHSSAVAI
-419 TLMVVLSIAYS
+419 ALMVVLSVGYS

-469 FVGKANETDPTYET
+469 FVGRANETDPSYTT

-498 AIAMFY
+498 AIVMLY
-504 VDRRQHYGLQLPN
+504 TDRKKGYGLQLPN
-517 IRK
+517 IKAQ

>member
-1 MNSEGDNRVTS
+1 MTEAIR
-12 SPPKL
+12 
-17 GGLSE
+17 
-22 GRGGLKQHLVRLNDS
+22 QRLNDS

-43 VLFIV
+43 VLLIV

-69 EASPSEGGL
+69 EMPREAGGL
-78 GWKPGDYGFFSGASG
+78 GWTPSDYGFFSGSSG

-113 IRFTGVLSCSLMVLG
+113 IRFTGILACSLMVLG
-128 TLIKYYAVT
+128 TLLKLYGVT
-137 AGFPPTAVVNF
+137 VDFGSDMVSFFGFE
-148 SLFTLHFSLPTSVAV
+148 LPMSVAV
-163 ASLGFAVFGVG
+163 ASLGFAIFGVG

-220 ARHFTLSTPLLLSL
+220 ARHFTLSMPLLVSL
-234 SFLIIGLLAFLVFC
+234 AFLIIGLLAFLVFC
-248 VMDRRLDQR
+248 VMDRKLDS
-257 NAADNID
+257 
-264 TEEHGRTRNDKELCD
+264 
-279 IATEEHGIT
+279 
-288 RNNDELRDNPC
+288 
-299 CSVANKTSDA
+299 SVSSQTTNS
-309 EEFRLLDI
+309 EEFHWSDI
-317 IVTLRNPGFWLI
+317 RVTLRNPGFWLI

-341 PFLKFSTKLMVM
+341 PFLKFSTKLMVI

-358 ADLAGFFSSIAP
+358 TDIAGFFSSIAP
-370 FGTILMTPLF
+370 FGTIMMTPIF
-380 GLIYDRYGK
+380 GLINDRYGK
-389 GITLVI
+389 GVTLVI
-395 TGALMLTAVHFGF
+395 TGALMLTFVHFGF
-408 SLPMHSSTTAI
+408 SLPLHNSTIAI
-419 TLMVVLSIAYS
+419 ALMVILSIGYS

-469 FVGKANETDPTYET
+469 FVGKANETDSSYTT
-483 SMLIFGFTALGAALT
+483 SMLIFGFTALGAALI
-498 AIAMFY
+498 AVAMFY
-504 VDRRQHYGLQLPN
+504 VNRQKGYGLQLPN
-517 IRK
+517 IKS

>member
-1 MNSEGDNRVTS
+1 MTEAIR
-12 SPPKL
+12 
-17 GGLSE
+17 
-22 GRGGLKQHLVRLNDS
+22 HRLNDS
-37 PVARWT
+37 PFARWT
-43 VLFIV
+43 VLIIV

-69 EASPSEGGL
+69 ELPKSQGGL
-78 GWKPGDYGFFSGASG
+78 GWTPSDYGFFSGAGSF
-93 LINVFLLM
+93 INVFLLM

-113 IRFTGVLSCSLMVLG
+113 IRFTGVLACSLMALG
-128 TLIKYYAVT
+128 TLLKLYGVT
-137 AGFPPTAVVNF
+137 TDFGTAEIAIFGFQ
-148 SLFTLHFSLPTSVAV
+148 LPMSVAV

-220 ARHFTLSTPLLLSL
+220 ARHFALSTPLLVSL
-234 SFLIIGLLAFLVFC
+234 AFLIIGLLAFLVFC
-248 VMDRRLDQR
+248 VMDRKLD
-257 NAADNID
+257 DD
-264 TEEHGRTRNDKELCD
+264 STKST
-279 IATEEHGIT
+279 T
-288 RNNDELRDNPC
+288 DE
-299 CSVANKTSDA
+299 S
-309 EEFRLLDI
+309 EEFHWGDI
-317 IVTLRNPGFWLI
+317 LVTLRNPGFWLI

-358 ADLAGFFSSIAP
+358 TDIAGFFSSIAP

-380 GLIYDRYGK
+380 GAVYDKYGK
-389 GITLVI
+389 GVTLVI

-408 SLPMHSSTTAI
+408 SLPMHSSTIAI
-419 TLMVVLSIAYS
+419 ALMVTLSIGYS

-469 FVGKANETDPTYET
+469 FVGRANETDPTYTT
-483 SMLIFGFTALGAALT
+483 SMLIFGFTALGAAVT
-498 AIAMFY
+498 AIGILLI
-504 VDRRQHYGLQLPN
+504 DKHKHYGLQLPN
-517 IRK
+517 IKK

>member
-1 MNSEGDNRVTS
+1 MRPSKEKINNS
-12 SPPKL
+12 PF
-17 GGLSE
+17 
-22 GRGGLKQHLVRLNDS
+22 
-37 PVARWT
+37 ARWT
-43 VLFIV
+43 VLIIV

-69 EASPSEGGL
+69 ELPKEQGGL
-78 GWKPGDYGFFSGASG
+78 GWTPSDYGFFSGAGSF
-93 LINVFLLM
+93 INVFLLM
-101 LFFSGLILDKMG
+101 LFFSGLILDRMG
-113 IRFTGVLSCSLMVLG
+113 IRFTGTLACSLMALG

-137 AGFPPTAVVNF
+137 AEFGNEPIAFLDYQLPASAVW
-148 SLFTLHFSLPTSVAV
+148 
-163 ASLGFAVFGVG
+163 ASLGFAIFGVG
-174 YEMTGITVSKAM
+174 YEMTGISVSKAM

-220 ARHFTLSTPLLLSL
+220 ARHYTLSMPLLISL
-234 SFLIIGLLAFLVFC
+234 AFLIIGLLAFLVFSI
-248 VMDRRLDQR
+248 MDRKLDASR
-257 NAADNID
+257 ASISSSSSCAD
-264 TEEHGRTRNDKELCD
+264 R
-279 IATEEHGIT
+279 ATEEG
-288 RNNDELRDNPC
+288 
-299 CSVANKTSDA
+299 
-309 EEFRLLDI
+309 EEFHWGDI
-317 IVTLRNPGFWLI
+317 LVTLRNPGFWLI

-358 ADLAGFFSSIAP
+358 PDIAGFFSSIAP

-389 GITLVI
+389 GVTLVI
-395 TGALMLTAVHFGF
+395 TGALMLTVVHFGF
-408 SLPMHSSTTAI
+408 SLPMHSSTIAI
-419 TLMVVLSIAYS
+419 ALMVTLSIGYS

-456 FFIQNFGRAIIPM
+456 FFIQNFGRAVIPM
-469 FVGKANETDPTYET
+469 CVGRANETDPTYTT
-483 SMLIFGFTALGAALT
+483 SMLIFGFTALGAAVT
-498 AIAMFY
+498 AIAML
-504 VDRRQHYGLQLPN
+504 VIDKKKNYGLQLPN
-517 IRK
+517 IKK

>member
-1 MNSEGDNRVTS
+1 
-12 SPPKL
+12 
-17 GGLSE
+17 
-22 GRGGLKQHLVRLNDS
+22 
-37 PVARWT
+37 
-43 VLFIV
+43 
-48 ATAMMMGYFVNDVMS
+48 MMMGYFVNDIMS

-69 EASPSEGGL
+69 EMPRSQGGL
-78 GWKPGDYGFFSGASG
+78 GWTPSDYGFFSGAGSF
-93 LINVFLLM
+93 INVFLLM

-113 IRFTGVLSCSLMVLG
+113 IRFTGTLACSLMVLG

-137 AGFPPTAVVNF
+137 AVGEGSVNF
-148 SLFTLHFSLPTSVAV
+148 AFLDTSLPASAAW
-163 ASLGFAVFGVG
+163 ASLGFAIFGVG

-200 IQLAMA
+200 LQLAMA
-206 RLGTAAALS
+206 RFGTAAALS

-220 ARHFTLSTPLLLSL
+220 ARHFTLSTPLLVALA
-234 SFLIIGLLAFLVFC
+234 FLIIGLLAFLVFC
-248 VMDRRLDQR
+248 VMDRRLDS
-257 NAADNID
+257 
-264 TEEHGRTRNDKELCD
+264 TRNSTVSSDSS
-279 IATEEHGIT
+279 
-288 RNNDELRDNPC
+288 ND
-299 CSVANKTSDA
+299 
-309 EEFRLLDI
+309 EFRLSDI
-317 IVTLRNPGFWLI
+317 GVTLRNPGFWLI

-358 ADLAGFFSSIAP
+358 PDIAGFFSSIAP
-370 FGTILMTPLF
+370 FGTMLFTPLF

-389 GITLVI
+389 GVTLVI

-408 SLPMHSSTTAI
+408 SMPIHSATIAI
-419 TLMVVLSIAYS
+419 ALMVTLSIGYS

-469 FVGKANETDPTYET
+469 FVGRANETDPSYTT
-483 SMLIFGFTALGAALT
+483 SMLIFGFTALGATLT
-498 AIAMFY
+498 AVAMWY
-504 VDRRQHYGLQLPN
+504 VDRRKGYGLQLPN

>member
-1 MNSEGDNRVTS
+1 MTEAIR
-12 SPPKL
+12 
-17 GGLSE
+17 
-22 GRGGLKQHLVRLNDS
+22 HRLNDS
-37 PVARWT
+37 PFARWT
-43 VLFIV
+43 VLIIV

-69 EASPSEGGL
+69 ELPKSQGGL
-78 GWKPGDYGFFSGASG
+78 GWTPSDYGFFSGAGSF
-93 LINVFLLM
+93 INVFLLM

-113 IRFTGVLSCSLMVLG
+113 IRFTGVLACSLMALG
-128 TLIKYYAVT
+128 TLLKLYGVT
-137 AGFPPTAVVNF
+137 TDFGTAEIVVFGFQ
-148 SLFTLHFSLPTSVAV
+148 LPMSVAI

-191 GHELALAMG
+191 GHELALSMG

-215 ISAPI
+215 ISAPV
-220 ARHFTLSTPLLLSL
+220 ARHFALSTPLLVSL
-234 SFLIIGLLAFLVFC
+234 AFLIIGLLAFLVFC
-248 VMDRRLDQR
+248 VMDRKLDESEGQVL
-257 NAADNID
+257 DC
-264 TEEHGRTRNDKELCD
+264 EQ
-279 IATEEHGIT
+279 
-288 RNNDELRDNPC
+288 
-299 CSVANKTSDA
+299 SSDQSTCPSDSSS
-309 EEFRLLDI
+309 EEFHWGDI
-317 IVTLRNPGFWLI
+317 LVTLRNPGFWLI

-358 ADLAGFFSSIAP
+358 PDIAGFFSSIAP

-380 GLIYDRYGK
+380 GAIYDRYGK
-389 GITLVI
+389 GVTLVI

-408 SLPMHSSTTAI
+408 SLPMHSSTIAI
-419 TLMVVLSIAYS
+419 ALMVTLSIGYS

-469 FVGKANETDPTYET
+469 FVGRANETDPTYTT
-483 SMLIFGFTALGAALT
+483 SMLIFGFTALGAAVT
-498 AIAMFY
+498 AIGILLI
-504 VDRRQHYGLQLPN
+504 DKHKHYGLQLPN
-517 IRK
+517 IKK